1 MLPVKALLVDFD
13 GTACLQDVSEMLLD
27 TFGEPGWDR
36 FDEAVDRGEIGLREA
51 GDHQVAML
59 RGSREEMLAF
69 ALPRSQLA
77 PSFAPFVA
85 WALER
90 DLPLVLA
97 SDGFAFYIRPILE
110 QAGLGHLE
118 VVTNELVF
126 EGAAPSQLHP
136 NGHPVC
142 TGCGTCKML
151 AAQRL
156 RESHGPVAF
165 VGDGQSDRYGALYSD
180 VVFAKDALV
189 AICELDGV
197 PFRRWGTFDDVRR
210 ALEDAQVVPGPV
222 GGERC
227 PGWRTS

>member
-1 MLPVKALLVDFD
+1 M
-13 GTACLQDVSEMLLD
+13 
-27 TFGEPGWDR
+27 
-36 FDEAVDRGEIGLREA
+36 GLREA

-59 RGSREEMLAF
+59 RGSREELLAF
-69 ALPRSQLA
+69 AVPRVQLA
-77 PSFAPFVA
+77 PSFAPFVG
-85 WALER
+85 WAEER

-110 QAGLGHLE
+110 EAGLGHLE

-126 EGAAPSQLHP
+126 EGAARFQLHP

-156 RESHGPVAF
+156 RERHGPVAF

-180 VVFAKDALV
+180 IVFAKDELV

-197 PFRRWGTFDDVRR
+197 PFRRWKTFDDVRE
-210 ALEDAQVVPGPV
+210 ALESIETLPGPV
-222 GGERC
+222 GGGRC
-227 PGWRTS
+227 PGWRDP

>member
-13 GTACLQDVSEMLLD
+13 GTACLQDVSVMLLD
-27 TFGEPGWDR
+27 TFGEPGWQR
-36 FDEAVDRGEIGLREA
+36 FDEAVDRGEMGLREA

-69 ALPRSQLA
+69 AVPRMQLA
-77 PSFAPFVA
+77 PSFAPFVG
-85 WALER
+85 WAEER

-110 QAGLGHLE
+110 GAGLGHLE

-126 EGAAPSQLHP
+126 EGPGPSQLHP

-156 RESHGPVAF
+156 RERHGPVAF

-180 VVFAKDALV
+180 IVFAKDALV

-210 ALEDAQVVPGPV
+210 ALEDAEAVPGPV